1 MINANAE
8 IVKNAEAL
16 GFKHKYLKDTPTLSE
31 VSDWFRE
38 TYDINIRVGCSS
50 LTAYFPVVEHLEED
64 GTTLMGNRYVGMVKT
79 YDAALEQGL
88 TDALTELVEAKGLLE
103 KLP

>member
-8 IVKNAEAL
+8 IVKKAEAL

-38 TYDINIRVGCSS
+38 TIYG
-50 LTAYFPVVEHLEED
+50 
-64 GTTLMGNRYVGMVKT
+64 
-79 YDAALEQGL
+79 
-88 TDALTELVEAKGLLE
+88 
-103 KLP
+103 